1 MKYILAITVFSAVA
15 KADLCESNYVGV
27 PGDLKFSN
35 LSEINETDYP
45 KYSVYQMTHCVD
57 PLGNLT
63 GAKYSLQDENE
74 KVLYLEPIGQMTGD
88 CQTLKLDSPLDSVR
102 ASYSS
107 GDFAVTS
114 VRF

>member
-1 MKYILAITVFSAVA
+1 
-15 KADLCESNYVGV
+15 
-27 PGDLKFSN
+27 
-35 LSEINETDYP
+35 
-45 KYSVYQMTHCVD
+45 MTHCVD

-74 KVLYLEPIGQMTGD
+74 KVLYLEPIGQMTGE

-107 GDFAVTS
+107 ADFAVTS